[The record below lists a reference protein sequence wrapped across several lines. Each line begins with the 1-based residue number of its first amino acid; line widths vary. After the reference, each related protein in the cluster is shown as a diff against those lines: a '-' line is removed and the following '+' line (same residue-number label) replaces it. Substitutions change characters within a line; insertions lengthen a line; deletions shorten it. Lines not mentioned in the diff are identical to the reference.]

1 MSHANTSSLRTP
13 INRDEVA
20 ARIFPI
26 LAEEAGVAPED
37 LRDGQSLEGDLMF
50 DSLQMV
56 EVVMEL
62 EEEFGVEIDEDDA
75 QKMRTVGEVVDGMCG
90 LLGGGTG
97 S

>member
-1 MSHANTSSLRTP
+1 MTNGNASSLRAP

-20 ARIFPI
+20 ARIFPL
-26 LAEEAGVAPED
+26 LAEEAGMPPED
-37 LRDGQSLEGDLMF
+37 LRDGQSLEGDLMY

-62 EEEFGVEIDEDDA
+62 EEEFGVEIDEEDA

-90 LLGGGTG
+90 LLGAGA
-97 S
+97 

>member
-1 MSHANTSSLRTP
+1 MSHANTSSLHTP

-26 LAEEAGVAPED
+26 LAEEAGMPPED
-37 LRDGQSLEGDLMF
+37 LHDGQSLVDDLLY

-62 EEEFGVEIDEDDA
+62 EEEFGVEIDDEDA

-90 LLGGGTG
+90 LLGGGA
-97 S
+97 